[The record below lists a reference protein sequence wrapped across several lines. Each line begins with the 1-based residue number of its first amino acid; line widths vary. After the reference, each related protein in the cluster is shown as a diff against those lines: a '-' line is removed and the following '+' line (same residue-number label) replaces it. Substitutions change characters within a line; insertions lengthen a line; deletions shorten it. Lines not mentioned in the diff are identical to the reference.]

1 MINLCG
7 TCPLKGNFD
16 MVEIQNLGNLF
27 KIGKYIKCSLSS
39 DIAVWVEKQHKPKS
53 KRSQISKSHLKK
65 KNPWCSRGETFV
77 SASKPVSK
85 VE

>member
-65 KNPWCSRGETFV
+65 KIPGVVGERHLYQPQNLYQ
-77 SASKPVSK
+77 K
-85 VE
+85 